1 MVVNNSLAP
10 VVGIWKELAGMNA
23 AVKSDGTVGKALE
36 VLDKVAS
43 YGRPVRFT
51 ELLND
56 SPHPK
61 ATLYR
66 LLQTLTNQG
75 MLSFDRERQTY
86 SLGLRLVGLAHS
98 AWKQSSLAPVARP
111 FIDELADSVGE
122 TVHLAQMT
130 NGQVLYVDKRNA
142 NDPVE
147 MFSQAGKVGPGYC
160 TGVGK
165 AIMAFMDEKTRA
177 QALKQQAYMP
187 FTANTHTSAESLSKE
202 LDEIRREGVAFD
214 REEHEPNIICIA
226 APILSN
232 NRVVGALSI
241 TSTTQRLSLAK
252 LLKFKPALLKTA
264 GDIGD
269 TAAEWQFPSQS

>member
-1 MVVNNSLAP
+1 MVVNIRLARRAGQWEEKRK
-10 VVGIWKELAGMNA
+10 VTAVGN
-23 AVKSDGTVGKALE
+23 SDGTVGKALE

-66 LLQTLTNQG
+66 LLQTLANQG
-75 MLSFDRERQTY
+75 MLDFDRERQTY
-86 SLGLRLVGLAHS
+86 SLGLRLVSLAHS
-98 AWKQSSLAPVARP
+98 AWRQSSLAPLARP
-111 FIDELADSVGE
+111 HIDALANRFGE

-165 AIMAFMDEKTRA
+165 AILAFMDEKSRSRA
-177 QALKQQAYMP
+177 LQQQSYMR
-187 FTANTHTSAESLSKE
+187 FTDNTHTSAESLARE
-202 LDEIRREGVAFD
+202 LEEIRRDGVAFD

-232 NRVVGALSI
+232 HRVVGALSI
-241 TSTTQRLSLAK
+241 TSTTQRLSLDR
-252 LLKFKPALLKTA
+252 LNEFKPALLETA
-264 GDIGD
+264 GEIGD
-269 TAAEWQFPSQS
+269 TAADWQFPSQT

>member
-1 MVVNNSLAP
+1 MLVNNSLAT
-10 VVGIWKELAGMNA
+10 VAGDREEAARMNA
-23 AVKSDGTVGKALE
+23 TGNSDGTVGKALE

-51 ELLND
+51 ELLAD

-75 MLSFDRERQTY
+75 MLAFDKQRQTY
-86 SLGLRLVGLAHS
+86 SPGLRLVGLAHT

-111 FIDELADSVGE
+111 FVDALAAEFGE

-142 NDPVE
+142 NDPIE
-147 MFSQAGKVGPGYC
+147 LFSQAGKVGPGYC

-165 AIMAFMDEKTRA
+165 AIMAFMDDKARA
-177 QALKQQAYMP
+177 QALKQQSYMP
-187 FTANTHTSAESLSKE
+187 FTDNTHTSAESLSAE

-214 REEHEPNIICIA
+214 REEHEPEIICIA
-226 APILSN
+226 APILSG

-241 TSTTQRLSLAK
+241 TSTTRRLSLAK

-264 GDIGD
+264 AEIGT

>member
-1 MVVNNSLAP
+1 LAK
-10 VVGIWKELAGMNA
+10 VSASARN
-23 AVKSDGTVGKALE
+23 DGTVGKALE

-43 YGRPVRFT
+43 FGRPVRFA
-51 ELLND
+51 ELLSD
-56 SPHPK
+56 SRHPK

-66 LLQTLTNQG
+66 LLQTLANQG
-75 MLSFDRERQTY
+75 MLSFDKDRQTY

-98 AWKQSSLAPVARP
+98 AWKRSSLAPVARP
-111 FIDELADSVGE
+111 FVDALADSVGE
-122 TVHLAQMT
+122 TVHLAQMI

-165 AIMAFMDEKTRA
+165 AILAFMDEKALA
-177 QALKQQAYMP
+177 QALKQQAYVP
-187 FTANTHTSAESLSKE
+187 FTENTHTSAESLAAE
-202 LDEIRREGVAFD
+202 LNEIRRDGIAID

-232 NRVVGALSI
+232 NKVVGALSV
-241 TSTTQRLSLAK
+241 TGTTRRTPLAK
-252 LLKFKPALLKTA
+252 LLKVKPALLKTA
-264 GDIGD
+264 GEIGD